1 MKRRLV
7 WMALVSLFALSCMA
21 FPALGAEKMMKSE
34 KTFIK
39 DAASGGMMEVQLG
52 QMAQQKGTSQEVK
65 DFGQRMVT
73 DHGKANEELEGII
86 TKKGMKMP
94 AKMADKHKKMVDK
107 FANLSGSDF
116 DKKYAK
122 EMVKD
127 HQKDVAKFKKMSAK
141 VKNPELK
148 GWVDKTV
155 PVLEQHLQQAKEM
168 AQKLGVEVK
177 EKAMPK

>member
-7 WMALVSLFALSCMA
+7 WMALVSLFAVACMA
-21 FPALGAEKMMKSE
+21 LPALAAEKMMKSE

-52 QMAQQKGTSQEVK
+52 QMAQQKGSSQEVK

-73 DHGKANEELEGII
+73 DHGKANDELEAIVS
-86 TKKGMKMP
+86 KKGMKMP
-94 AKMADKHKKMVDK
+94 AKMADKHKKVVDK
-107 FANLSGSDF
+107 LANLSGQDF

-127 HQKDVAKFKKMSAK
+127 HQKDVAKFRKMSEK
-141 VKNPELK
+141 LKDPELK
-148 GWVDKTV
+148 GWVDKTL
-155 PVLEQHLQQAKEM
+155 PVLEQHLQHANDMAK
-168 AQKLGVEVK
+168 KLGVEMK
-177 EKAMPK
+177 GATK